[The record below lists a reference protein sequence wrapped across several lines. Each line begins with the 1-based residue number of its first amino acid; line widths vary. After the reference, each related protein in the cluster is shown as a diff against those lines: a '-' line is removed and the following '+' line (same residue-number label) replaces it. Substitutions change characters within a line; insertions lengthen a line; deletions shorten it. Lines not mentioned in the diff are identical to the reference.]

1 MSPEESSRTHLH
13 PKHRQRNPSNK
24 KIPLDQLQSL
34 LHPSMEQQHLHPRT
48 STEQEHPSPRKLT
61 KQEHLNLHP
70 RKLTKQ
76 EHLNLH
82 PRKPTKQEHLNL
94 LPQSRHLH
102 GCLTDLAPRTN
113 STPAPSATTTDRI
126 SISTTSV
133 VRQPPSTKQP
143 AGAYSFLTSLGNNRE
158 NFSRKSELQA
168 SSTAQTTSDNAYW
181 KQQL

>member
-13 PKHRQRNPSNK
+13 PKHPQRYPSNK

-48 STEQEHPSPRKLT
+48 STEQEHPR
-61 KQEHLNLHP
+61 P

-102 GCLTDLAPRTN
+102 GCLTDLAPQTN

-158 NFSRKSELQA
+158 NFSRKSELPA
-168 SSTAQTTSDNAYW
+168 
-181 KQQL
+181 